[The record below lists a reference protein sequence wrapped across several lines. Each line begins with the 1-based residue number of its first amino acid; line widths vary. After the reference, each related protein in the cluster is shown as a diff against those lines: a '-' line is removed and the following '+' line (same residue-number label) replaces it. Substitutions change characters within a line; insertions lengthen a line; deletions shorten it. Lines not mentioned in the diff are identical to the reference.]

1 MWWKSLI
8 TNLWFSSQNYHAN
21 PLKLIL
27 KNKNESNH
35 AVILRAP
42 SLPIVYNNVWL
53 MPLVRALLFNVLVNA
68 AALSLKSSLV
78 CKRISACINLNVSM
92 LERFVLWTFV
102 WFFLLF
108 CALFSIMLGCT
119 LQAHTIRILC
129 VLWLFSVI
137 NHRSL
142 SLPDFAIFLDFSCYP
157 LFSMQIWWFLYDN
170 LVIFIY
176 AFLFL
181 I

>member
-8 TNLWFSSQNYHAN
+8 TNLWLSSQNYHAN

-108 CALFSIMLGCT
+108 
-119 LQAHTIRILC
+119 LC
-129 VLWLFSVI
+129 FIQYYAWLYVTSTYHSHFMRAVIVLC
-137 NHRSL
+137 N
-142 SLPDFAIFLDFSCYP
+142 
-157 LFSMQIWWFLYDN
+157 
-170 LVIFIY
+170 
-176 AFLFL
+176 
-181 I
+181 